1 MTWQGGKL
9 SREAVLEQAA
19 FAPLKPIADERDD
32 AAKGLRKLSKALSDY
47 PTPLRLNVRLVSGG
61 DDSGT
66 DESAGHWEV
75 QAGSKTPKAR
85 RKESKDADVIVVTR
99 PDTWLQITQ
108 GKLAPY
114 EALYSGR
121 LRVGGDFEAAKDL
134 TRYLTDPAST
144 YVAPC

>member
-9 SREAVLEQAA
+9 SREALLQQAA
-19 FAPLKPIADERDD
+19 FAPLKAIAGEGDD
-32 AAKGLRKLSKALSDY
+32 AAKGLRKLSQALADY
-47 PTPLRLNVRLVSGG
+47 PSELRLNVRLVSGG
-61 DDSGT
+61 NDSGS
-66 DESAGHWEV
+66 DESVGHWEV
-75 QAGSKTPKAR
+75 QAGSKTAKVR

-99 PDTWLQITQ
+99 AETWMQITQ
-108 GKLAPY
+108 GKLPPY

-121 LRVGGDFEAAKDL
+121 LRVGGDFDAAKEL